1 MLGLNDKSVHLGII
15 LYQLLSLCLP
25 PLNRA
30 KLQVFLKFVSH
41 LSSTYTKVLLIL
53 SDIIFENYFSCYTK

>member
-1 MLGLNDKSVHLGII
+1 MKVLFLGLNEKSVHLGVI

-30 KLQVFLKFVSH
+30 KLQIFLKFVSH
-41 LSSTYTKVLLIL
+41 LSSTYTKVIQQ
-53 SDIIFENYFSCYTK
+53 

>member
-1 MLGLNDKSVHLGII
+1 MTLFLGLNEKSVHLGIV

-30 KLQVFLKFVSH
+30 KLQMFLKFVFQ
-41 LSSTYTKVLLIL
+41 LPSTYTKVL
-53 SDIIFENYFSCYTK
+53 Y